1 MKSRIYSGLS
11 CILSEEFSV
20 AFRHML
26 LQNAQRQLFWFVLT
40 GGPTHSLIE
49 LYVH

>member
-1 MKSRIYSGLS
+1 MRSRIYSGLS
-11 CILSEEFSV
+11 GILSEEFKV

-26 LQNAQRQLFWFVLT
+26 FQNAQRELFWFVLT
-40 GGPTHSLIE
+40 GGPTHNLIE